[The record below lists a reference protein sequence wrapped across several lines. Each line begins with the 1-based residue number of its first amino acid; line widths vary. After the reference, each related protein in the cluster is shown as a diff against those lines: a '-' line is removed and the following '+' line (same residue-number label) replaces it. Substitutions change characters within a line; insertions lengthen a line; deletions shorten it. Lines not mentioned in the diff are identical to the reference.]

1 MIRRRYAVI
10 TPNYR
15 AVLDWFRPLLA
26 PLFTLLLAILPAL
39 PARAQCTLTGNFV
52 PFQSQWNVNSTS
64 GFFFP
69 DANTIVVDTN
79 GDSQTSTTNPADT
92 TYTLPQ
98 EIRSTRFN
106 VALSPTREFL
116 MVLGGDPANCDP
128 TRTLRTYRLSP
139 ATATMT
145 LLHVDC
151 LACQIFQGPL
161 FYDTTAATPGPFM
174 PPVSPQRVML
184 IYTGTG
190 PLCSPSN
197 QAQPSLRWY
206 NLNQAGLSGMAST
219 SLGLSPGLGVLRV
232 SPTGYHAWVQHDLT
246 SNPTDSDY
254 DLIDLCPG
262 SNFGQ
267 IISNQSGP
275 RLDNTTNVPTPRI
288 ASADASQVIIEAR
301 NFDNTLLFQ
310 AVSPNCCSGGSAPT
324 GACCI
329 NGGCVQT
336 TQAQCSST
344 WTQGVACAAANCP
357 PPPVPQLVINMT
369 APASA
374 FILEEFDCT
383 LLCQNSGGALASNV
397 IARHTIPS
405 QLTFVSA
412 SQGGVYNEGTR
423 TVTWSLGSLP
433 AQSGPRS
440 LTTRVRANCFPGAV
454 VHNNYSIFADQLPSL
469 VTGSFPTTN
478 IQQPTSAGTASGS
491 VTSVPLAPEP
501 LRPGDRIQHTFTLTN
516 TSNVNLQDIIL
527 NGGFGGGGLGRSTIL
542 SSIVNS
548 GSGVVTSLQ
557 NGAAIR
563 WQGSLAIGQSTT
575 IVIEAVVTDCVS
587 ISSLTTRLN
596 NASDWFINTPCNVVL
611 GTFPTSQNITLAL
624 PLQANLAIT
633 NTQTGVIGPV
643 IPGTS
648 TTPRPSQFVRGSPDL
663 DYQLTL
669 NNLTSGTISGVVLRI
684 TFPPNWVTADPP
696 FLGAVPTGFAYDA
709 ATTTITFTGDIPAAG
724 LPTLAFRTR
733 PPLNFTGTPQLTVLR
748 QIAVSNCTI
757 GIGEHSIINVPP
769 LTSSRVLL
777 GIDRFLNGRLWK
789 FEPGVDTLP
798 VQFLGSGELWRGLHK
813 EPNGDLWLAGQPV
826 LMINPDTLDAASA
839 PGLTAFLRAQNLLE
853 SRVTDIAIDPIDNT
867 VLVLVDAVPASFGS
881 PARPPALIRYNRT
894 TDTCT
899 LITNDPIIA
908 ATDQHANLLV
918 DPAGDIYIANRIVL
932 ARIPRAQPVPIAN
945 GSVATITVPQPTYSF
960 DATAGTLTTQRVHA
974 ATFDCNGDMI
984 LLHQSTFTGGTSPD
998 GTTVT
1003 TRVYA
1008 LSRYD
1013 RAANTI
1019 SIIIPQ
1025 LAANAE
1031 GSGPRQWPVAFS
1043 PVLPFYALLTRS
1055 TIADGGEGTIILGND
1070 FYPFHS
1076 LYAINTTT
1084 AAVTTF
1090 VSPEPMRFLSTAD
1103 LATYNAACLVGCD
1116 SIDFNNN
1123 TVFPEDQ
1130 DVVDFFS
1137 VLAGAPCPACN
1148 DIDFNNNGVFPEDQ
1162 DVIDFLNVLAG
1173 GSC

>member
-1 MIRRRYAVI
+1 MHAIIHRTVRG
-10 TPNYR
+10 
-15 AVLDWFRPLLA
+15 WFRPLLA
-26 PLFTLLLAILPAL
+26 LLIALLPAL
-39 PARAQCTLTGNFV
+39 PARAQCTLTGDFV
-52 PFQSQWNVNSTS
+52 PFQSQWNVNSLA

-69 DANTIVVDTN
+69 NASTMVVDTN
-79 GDSQTSTTNPADT
+79 GDSLTDPSDPANT

-128 TRTLRTYRLSP
+128 TRTLRTYRLNP

-145 LLHVDC
+145 LLHTDC
-151 LACQIFQGPL
+151 LPCSIFQGPL
-161 FYDTTAATPGPFM
+161 FYDTTAATPGPIM
-174 PPVSPQRVML
+174 PPVSPQRIML

-197 QAQPSLRWY
+197 QAQPLLRWY
-206 NLNQAGLSGMAST
+206 DLNQTGPSGMAST
-219 SLGLSPGLGVLRV
+219 SVGLSPGVGVLRV
-232 SPTGYHAWVQHDLT
+232 SPTGYHAWIQHDLT
-246 SNPTDSDY
+246 TTPTDSDY
-254 DLIDLCPG
+254 DLINLCAGP
-262 SNFGQ
+262 SFGQ
-267 IISNQSGP
+267 IISNQVGP
-275 RLDNTTNVPTPRI
+275 RLDNTTNVPVPRI
-288 ASADASQVIIEAR
+288 ASADGSQVVIEVRTAS
-301 NFDNTLLFQ
+301 NTLLFQ
-310 AVSPNCCSGGSAPT
+310 ATTPNCCSGGAAPT

-329 NGGCVQT
+329 NGGCIQT
-336 TQAQCSST
+336 TQAQCSGT

-357 PPPVPQLVINMT
+357 PPPTPRLVIDMT
-369 APASA
+369 APAIA
-374 FILEEFDCT
+374 FPAEEFDCT
-383 LLCQNSGGALASNV
+383 LTYANTGGALASNV
-397 IARHTIPS
+397 VARHFIPGA
-405 QLTFVSA
+405 LTFVSA
-412 SQGGVYNEGTR
+412 SPGGVYNEFTR
-423 TVTWSLGSLP
+423 NVTWNLGDLP
-433 AQSGPRS
+433 AQSGPLT
-440 LTTRVRANCFPGAV
+440 LTTRVRAGCIPGPV
-454 VHNNYSIFADQLPSL
+454 VHNSYSIFADQLPST
-469 VTGSFPTTN
+469 VTGSFPTTT
-478 IQQPTSAGTASGS
+478 IQPPPTNVTATGS

-501 LRPGDRIQHTFTLTN
+501 LRPGDRIRHTFTITN
-516 TSNVNLQDIIL
+516 TSPGNLSAIIL

-575 IVIEAVVTDCVS
+575 IIIEAVVTDCVS

-596 NASDWFINTPCNVVL
+596 NSSEWFILTPCSNVL
-611 GTFPTSQNITLAL
+611 GTFPTSQSFSLSL
-624 PLQANLAIT
+624 PLQADLAIT

-643 IPGTS
+643 IPPTS
-648 TTPRPSQFVRGSPDL
+648 TTPRPSQLVRGSPDL

-669 NNLTSGTISGVVLRI
+669 NNLTGGTIPGAVLRI
-684 TFPPNWVTADPP
+684 AIPSTWTTADPP
-696 FLGAVPTGFAYDA
+696 FLGTVPDGFSYNAPS
-709 ATTTITFTGDIPAAG
+709 TTITFTGEVPAAG
-724 LPTLAFRTR
+724 LPPLAFRTR
-733 PPLNFTGTPQLTVLR
+733 PPANFTGTPQLNVLR
-748 QIAVSNCTI
+748 EVTAFNCSVFV
-757 GIGEHSIINVPP
+757 GEHSIINVPP
-769 LTSSRVLL
+769 LTSNRVML

-826 LMINPDTLDAASA
+826 MMINPVTLNASSA

-853 SRVTDIAIDPIDNT
+853 SSVTDIAVDPIDNT
-867 VLVLVDAVPASFGS
+867 VLVLVAAVPANFST
-881 PARPPALIRYNRT
+881 PARPPALIRYDRV

-908 ATDQHANLLV
+908 ATDQHANLLI
-918 DPAGDIYIANRIVL
+918 DPAGDIYIANRMVL
-932 ARIPRAQPVPIAN
+932 ARIPRSQPVPIPA
-945 GSVATITVPQPTYSF
+945 GSVATIPVPHPTYAL

-1003 TRVYA
+1003 TRLYA

-1013 RAANTI
+1013 RVANTI
-1019 SIIIPQ
+1019 TIIIPQ

-1031 GSGPRQWPVAFS
+1031 GSGPRQWPLAFS
-1043 PVLPFYALLTRS
+1043 PVLPFHALLTRS
-1055 TIADGGEGTIILGND
+1055 TIADGGNGTVIIGND

-1076 LYAINTTT
+1076 LYAINLTT
-1084 AAVTTF
+1084 ADLTTYVTA
-1090 VSPEPMRFLSTAD
+1090 EPMRFLSCAD
-1103 LATYNAACLVGCD
+1103 VAVFNAACAAGCD

-1130 DVVDFFS
+1130 DLIDFFS
-1137 VLAGAPCPACN
+1137 VLAGAPCPTCN